1 MSNSYDKMH
10 LEELHSL
17 LDCVENDMTLNGI
30 DEFNVENLGT
40 LGQTLLEFFQYHE
53 TVLAEL
59 KELRVRFAKQPTGT
73 EAKVVEAIASR
84 QRVGLNKYGMSVADN
99 PLNLRQWLQH
109 AFEESL
115 DLPVYLR
122 RAIEEIDSCKENPD
136 SVCKSA
142 QSVRRVIEEI
152 DSQ

>member
-1 MSNSYDKMH
+1 MSNSSDKMH

-30 DEFNVENLGT
+30 DEFDVENLGT

-73 EAKVVEAIASR
+73 EARVVEDIASR
-84 QRVGLNKYGMSVADN
+84 QRVGLNKYGVSVEGN
-99 PLNLRQWLQH
+99 PLSLRQWLQH
-109 AFEESL
+109 SYEESL
-115 DLPVYLR
+115 DQSVYLR
-122 RAIEEIDSCKENPD
+122 RAIEEIDRGKENGN
-136 SVCKSA
+136 S
-142 QSVRRVIEEI
+142 
-152 DSQ
+152 